1 MQVGSTSA
9 LNILRN
15 AYSADNLNASTDS
28 ASSARLKILQTSAK
42 ALQTLRDSMT
52 TSAEA
57 TKARAA
63 RKLEEAKQQLEMLKS
78 GGFPPEVV
86 ARLAAELAHKISAAA
101 AEFASAVAASATS
114 AASAANSAA
123 AVADTGASAAAD
135 AAGAAA
141 DQSAASATEA
151 SFDASDASTE
161 QTDEPDGATAAR
173 NAYQSVVEDG
183 KQATSGISAEDR
195 KTMEEFKS
203 VLQEVRQLMDKAMRE
218 LRARNG
224 QQGSGADAY
233 QLDAQVGAS
242 AIPTSITI

>member
-123 AVADTGASAAAD
+123 SVAGAGTTAAD

-151 SFDASDASTE
+151 SSDSSDASTE

-218 LRARNG
+218 LRAHNG
-224 QQGSGADAY
+224 QQGSGADPY